1 MSLDKREKNIYRMF
15 QEKMSRYIGS
25 NTHLCMRTGSDLS
38 EGKVAAMDLVVA
50 VHVPKHKHQPIPEPW
65 LLNHCSMSDRI
76 KNRIKIQSNF
86 KLKF

>member
-1 MSLDKREKNIYRMF
+1 
-15 QEKMSRYIGS
+15 
-25 NTHLCMRTGSDLS
+25 MRTGSDLS

-86 KLKF
+86 K